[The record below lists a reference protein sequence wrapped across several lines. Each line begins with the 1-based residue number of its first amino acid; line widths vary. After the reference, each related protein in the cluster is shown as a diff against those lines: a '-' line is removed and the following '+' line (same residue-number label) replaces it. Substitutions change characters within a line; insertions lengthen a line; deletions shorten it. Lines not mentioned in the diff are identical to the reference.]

1 MSNMLHCSPATIFIG
16 KRGFDRYGFI
26 TIFAQSGDS
35 FFFCQNSNGA
45 SLFINISL
53 STVSARL
60 FAAFVRLLP
69 LSKILANDCANVSF

>member
-35 FFFCQNSNGA
+35 FFFVKTQMVQA
-45 SLFINISL
+45 Y
-53 STVSARL
+53 
-60 FAAFVRLLP
+60 LLIY
-69 LSKILANDCANVSF
+69 L